1 MINLTP
7 PKFWYKKSIVSY
19 TLLPFSFI
27 YRGIIRLRKFYY
39 QIFPGKKFPVPII
52 IVGNITVGGTGKT
65 PLVIYLAELLK
76 NKGYNPG
83 IISRGYGGK
92 NKNHP
97 LLVTPESRVEEVGDE
112 ALLIARRTQ
121 CPIVIGP
128 KKIAAARVLLANGN
142 CNIVIS
148 DDGLQHYA
156 LSRDI
161 EIAVVDVNLGFGN
174 EFCLPAGPLR
184 EPVSRLQQVDF
195 IVKNYNMHFSD
206 DECGMILKPIGFYNL
221 KNPAVI
227 KTINEFNCLG
237 FSRQTIHAVAGI
249 GNPQRFFS
257 TLRQLGLLNVIEH
270 PFPDHYSF
278 RAHDLLFGG
287 EIVIMTEK
295 DAVKCDTIASENCW
309 YLKIEAKLSDKFTT
323 RVLDRLH
330 KHA

>member
-7 PKFWYKKSIVSY
+7 PKFWQRRSIVSY
-19 TLLPFSFI
+19 ALLPFSFI
-27 YRGIIRLRKFYY
+27 YLGIVSLRKFYY
-39 QIFPGKKFPVPII
+39 QIFPGQKFPVPII
-52 IVGNITVGGTGKT
+52 VVGNITVGGTGKT

-76 NKGYNPG
+76 NNGYNPG

-92 NKNHP
+92 SENYP
-97 LLVTPESRVEEVGDE
+97 LLVTLKRKVEEVGDE

-121 CPIVIGP
+121 CPIVVDP
-128 KKIAAARVLLANGN
+128 KKTAACALLTNGS
-142 CNIVIS
+142 CNVVIS

-161 EIAVVDVNLGFGN
+161 EIAVIDAEFGFGN

-184 EPVSRLQQVDF
+184 EPTGRLQKVDF
-195 IVKNYNMHFSD
+195 IVKNYNIHFSN
-206 DECGMILKPIGFYNL
+206 DESGMVLQPIGFYNL
-221 KNPAVI
+221 KNQAVSKI
-227 KTINEFNCLG
+227 INESNCLD
-237 FSRQTIHAVAGI
+237 FSKQTIHAVAGI

-278 RAHDLLFGG
+278 QAGDLLFEDG
-287 EIVIMTEK
+287 IVIMTEK

-309 YLKIEAKLSDKFTT
+309 YLKIEAKLSDKFTAQL
-323 RVLDRLH
+323 LDKLH
-330 KHA
+330 KYA